1 MNRVRAGYP
10 GRLDDLATLRREP
23 ADTVCFLDK
32 RSNRSLHHS
41 SNSEQCSLVTF
52 LLLFVFQIG
61 CRGAIRTPVPGFK
74 VQGPATRRPG
84 ITLSARLLSRTAHTT
99 PPTHP
104 RCGQVSCDP
113 YAHDLQVRDGH
124 RRDRSRVQMQAQ
136 FQILRVFNYLCA
148 HNLVAAR
155 RLELPSQP

>member
-10 GRLDDLATLRREP
+10 GQLDDLATLGREP

-52 LLLFVFQIG
+52 LLLLVFQTG

-74 VQGPATRRPG
+74 VQGPPTRRPG
-84 ITLSARLLSRTAHTT
+84 ITLSAVLLSCTVCTT
-99 PPTHP
+99 LPIHR
-104 RCGQVSCDP
+104 RCGRASYDL
-113 YAHDLQVRDGH
+113 YAHDPPIRDGH
-124 RRDRSRVQMQAQ
+124 RRERSRVQMQA
-136 FQILRVFNYLCA
+136 
-148 HNLVAAR
+148 
-155 RLELPSQP
+155 

>member
-10 GRLDDLATLRREP
+10 GQLDDLATLRREP
-23 ADTVCFLDK
+23 AGTVCFLDK

-52 LLLFVFQIG
+52 LLLFVLQTG

-84 ITLSARLLSRTAHTT
+84 IMLSAVLLSCTVRTAR
-99 PPTHP
+99 PI
-104 RCGQVSCDP
+104 
-113 YAHDLQVRDGH
+113 H
-124 RRDRSRVQMQAQ
+124 RR
-136 FQILRVFNYLCA
+136 
-148 HNLVAAR
+148 
-155 RLELPSQP
+155 